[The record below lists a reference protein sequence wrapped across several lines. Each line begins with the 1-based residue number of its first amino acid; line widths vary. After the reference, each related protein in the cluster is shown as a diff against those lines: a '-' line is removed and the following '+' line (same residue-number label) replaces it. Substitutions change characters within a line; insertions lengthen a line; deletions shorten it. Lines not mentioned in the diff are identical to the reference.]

1 MSYVFDSS
9 SIFRAIIEN
18 RVDKLVDGYTDILAK
33 YELGNIIWKNY
44 YLKNKISS
52 DEYTILYRMV
62 SKTLGLLKILMM
74 DGYEEEILN
83 IAAKL
88 GITFYD
94 AVYVYHSIR
103 LDIPLVTEDKK
114 LVAKVQNHIKT
125 FTLDKINI

>member
-1 MSYVFDSS
+1 
-9 SIFRAIIEN
+9 
-18 RVDKLVDGYTDILAK
+18 
-33 YELGNIIWKNY
+33 
-44 YLKNKISS
+44 
-52 DEYTILYRMV
+52 MV
-62 SKTLGLLKILMM
+62 SKTLGLLKILVI

-103 LDIPLVTEDKK
+103 LDVPLVTEDKK
-114 LVAKVQNHIKT
+114 FIEKVQNHIKT

>member
-9 SIFRAIIEN
+9 SIFRAILEN

-52 DEYTILYRMV
+52 DEYTILYRMI
-62 SKTLGLLKILMM
+62 SKTLELLKILKI

-83 IAAKL
+83 TAAKL

-94 AVYVYHSIR
+94 AVYVYHSIK
-103 LDIPLVTEDKK
+103 LEVPLVTEDKK
-114 LVAKVQNHIKT
+114 LIAKIQNHIKT
-125 FTLDKINI
+125 FRLDKINI